1 MEANPRMA
9 VHYLE
14 FERPIA
20 DIETKIE
27 ELSKLSESANA
38 GAFDAEIEALR
49 ARAQEMRRDAYAKLD
64 AWQKTQVA
72 RHPDRPH
79 FVDYVGALIDEFV
92 ELRGDRGFADDQ
104 ALMGG
109 LGRFRGR
116 PVVVIGNEKGRDTV
130 TRVKHNF
137 GYARPEGFRKAIRLM
152 EMAERFNL
160 PIVSLVDTPG
170 AYPGVASEERGVAE
184 AIARSTEKS
193 LLLGVPTVAVITGEG
208 ASGGAIATAC
218 GSRVLILEHAIYM
231 VISPEGANSILW
243 RGGRTPAEA
252 AKAMKITAQD
262 LLAMKI
268 VDRIIPEPPG
278 GAHSDPEAAMKA
290 VGDAIEEELK
300 ALEGLNPEELRRRR
314 AERFYAIGRAGQ

>member
-1 MEANPRMA
+1 MA
-9 VHYLE
+9 VHYLD

-20 DIETKIE
+20 DLEAKIE
-27 ELSKLSESANA
+27 ELSKLSETASP

-49 ARAQEMRRDAYAKLD
+49 ARAQEMRRDAYSKLD

-79 FVDYVGALIDEFV
+79 FVDYAGLIDEFV
-92 ELRGDRGFADDQ
+92 ELRGDRKFADDQ
-104 ALMGG
+104 AIMGG

-116 PVVVIGNEKGRDTV
+116 PVVVLGNEKGRETI

-137 GYARPEGFRKAIRLM
+137 GAARPEGYRKAIRLM
-152 EMAERFNL
+152 EMAERFHL
-160 PIVSLVDTPG
+160 PIISFVDTGG
-170 AYPGVASEERGVAE
+170 AYPGMASEERGVAE

-193 LLLGVPTVAVITGEG
+193 LLLGVPMVAVITGEG
-208 ASGGAIATAC
+208 ASGGAIAIAC
-218 GSRVLILEHAIYM
+218 GNRVLALEHAIYM

-243 RGGRTPAEA
+243 RGARTPADA

-278 GAHSDPEAAMKA
+278 GAHSDPEAALKA
-290 VGDAIEEELK
+290 VGDAVEEELK
-300 ALEGLNPEELRRRR
+300 ALDGLSSEDLRKQR
-314 AERFYAIGRAGQ
+314 AERFYAIGRAGLQ

>member
-1 MEANPRMA
+1 MA
-9 VHYLE
+9 AHYLE

-20 DIETKIE
+20 DLEAKIE
-27 ELSKLSESANA
+27 ELSKLSETANA

-49 ARAQEMRRDAYAKLD
+49 ARAQEMRRDAYSKLD

-79 FVDYVGALIDEFV
+79 FVDYAAGLIDEFV
-92 ELRGDRGFADDQ
+92 ELRGDRKFADDQ
-104 ALMGG
+104 AIMGG

-116 PVVVIGNEKGRDTV
+116 PVVVLGNEKGRETI

-137 GYARPEGFRKAIRLM
+137 GAARPEGYRKAIRLM

-160 PIVSLVDTPG
+160 PIISFVDTGG
-170 AYPGVASEERGVAE
+170 AYPGMASEERGVAE

-193 LLLGVPTVAVITGEG
+193 LLLGVPMVAVITGEG
-208 ASGGAIATAC
+208 ASGGAIAIAC
-218 GSRVLILEHAIYM
+218 GNRVLALEHAIYM

-243 RGGRTPAEA
+243 RGARTPADA
-252 AKAMKITAQD
+252 ANAMKITAQD
-262 LLAMKI
+262 LLGLRI

-278 GAHSDPEAAMKA
+278 GAHSDPAATLKA
-290 VGDAIEEELK
+290 VGDAVEEELK
-300 ALEGLNPEELRRRR
+300 ALEGLTSDELRKQR
-314 AERFYAIGRAGQ
+314 AERFYAIGRAGLQ